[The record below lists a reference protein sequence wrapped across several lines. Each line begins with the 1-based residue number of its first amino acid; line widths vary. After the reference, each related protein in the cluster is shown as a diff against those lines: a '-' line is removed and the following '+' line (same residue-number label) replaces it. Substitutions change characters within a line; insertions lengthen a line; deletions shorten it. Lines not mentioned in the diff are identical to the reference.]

1 MGAQVKKTDN
11 VFSEEEKE
19 VNEVDSVE
27 DNDVVNTTINYL
39 AKNFTLEERVARDA
53 RISAFVQK

>member
-1 MGAQVKKTDN
+1 M
-11 VFSEEEKE
+11 
-19 VNEVDSVE
+19 NEVDSVE